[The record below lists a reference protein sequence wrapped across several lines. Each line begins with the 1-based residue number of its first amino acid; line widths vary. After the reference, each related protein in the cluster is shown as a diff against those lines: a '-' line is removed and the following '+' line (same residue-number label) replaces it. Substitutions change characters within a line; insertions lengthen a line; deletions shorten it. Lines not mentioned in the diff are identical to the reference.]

1 MEHMTTINQI
11 ETNRYSLLKTL
22 LLGISLII
30 ASSIMGNYIVKA
42 RQTNRYVN
50 VKGLAEREVTA
61 NIGIWPICFRLA
73 DDDLI
78 ALQQKIERQY
88 KIIADFLIKQGFK
101 QEDITY
107 DIPYLDDK
115 EASPYNVDRKFR
127 YAAELTLTIRSNQV
141 DIMEKTLQQSGQL
154 VAKGIA
160 LDNSWKNRP
169 KFLFTKL
176 NDIKPAM
183 IQEATVEARKAAE
196 QFAKDSGS
204 QVGNISH
211 ATQGIF
217 SIEDTHIPIK
227 KHVRVVTTV
236 QYAIID

>member
-1 MEHMTTINQI
+1 MEYMTTINQI
-11 ETNRYSLLKTL
+11 ENNRYSLLRTL

-50 VKGLAEREVTA
+50 VKGLAEREVIA

-78 ALQQKIERQY
+78 TLQQKIERQY
-88 KIIADFLIKQGFK
+88 KIITDFLIKQGFK
-101 QEDITY
+101 QEEISY
-107 DIPYLDDK
+107 GIPYIDDK
-115 EASPYNVDRKFR
+115 ESRPYNIDRKLR
-127 YAAELTLTIRSNQV
+127 YAAELVITIRSNQV
-141 DIMEKTLQQSGQL
+141 GIMEKTLQQSGQL

-160 LDNSWKNRP
+160 LDNSWDYRP
-169 KFLFTKL
+169 KFIFTKL
-176 NDIKPAM
+176 NDIKPTM

-211 ATQGIF
+211 ATQGAF
-217 SIEDTHIPIK
+217 TIEDTHIPIK